1 MPDTSGPYDGSPWAE
16 ADWYRSMAPTLPSGV
31 HGTTPA
37 TSATTGSLGFAA
49 TGLTITPTAGRASVG
64 GSGYV
69 RTATLTSA
77 TASANAHA
85 TFSRRDRL
93 VLRRS
98 LSTHTVTLTII
109 TGTPASSPVAPAI
122 TRDDTTWDLPLF
134 SFLVPPASG
143 TTISGVLDE
152 RVWIDPFRNTPRPMA
167 LNVVRQQLTGQ
178 PGDELLITDFTQGS
192 PSVTGAVLAWDA
204 SRGGWSKNPGVP
216 ALLVTDLATSGTV
229 AVGSS
234 NAGAI
239 NARPGIPAHQP
250 GLIRV
255 ISDGGIIIVNSGG
268 NTAGYLQLAVGT
280 STGTPDLGP
289 VGIQWRFHNSAVT
302 QYATF
307 HLDGTFYSDGSPKWF
322 WIMAWNDATSTW
334 GYIVSNANTQV
345 WQL

>member
-1 MPDTSGPYDGSPWAE
+1 
-16 ADWYRSMAPTLPSGV
+16 
-31 HGTTPA
+31 
-37 TSATTGSLGFAA
+37 
-49 TGLTITPTAGRASVG
+49 
-64 GSGYV
+64 
-69 RTATLTSA
+69 
-77 TASANAHA
+77 
-85 TFSRRDRL
+85 
-93 VLRRS
+93 
-98 LSTHTVTLTII
+98 
-109 TGTPASSPVAPAI
+109 VAPAI

-152 RVWIDPFRNTPRPMA
+152 RVWIDPFR
-167 LNVVRQQLTGQ
+167 
-178 PGDELLITDFTQGS
+178 
-192 PSVTGAVLAWDA
+192 